1 MVSENLQQELEVARK
16 RTAKPMLWISMV
28 SMVMIFAGLLS
39 AYVIS
44 SKRVD
49 WVSFELPAD
58 FTMSTI
64 LLLLSSAT
72 FFAAKIYIKRG
83 RRLYA
88 SVALLKTFVLG
99 LLFVW
104 MQYNAFMSLKAV
116 GLFFTGPQS
125 EVSSSMLM
133 VIVFAHFLHLFAGL
147 IVLLVV
153 IYNHYRF
160 RYTPNACLG
169 LELAGI
175 FWHFLDFL
183 WVALYLFFLF
193 IT

>member
-1 MVSENLQQELEVARK
+1 MQQNLQQELELARK

-49 WVSFELPAD
+49 WVSFDLPFD
-58 FTMSTI
+58 FTLSTI
-64 LLLLSSAT
+64 VLLCSSAT
-72 FFAAKIYIKRG
+72 LFAAKIYIKRG
-83 RRLYA
+83 KRFYA
-88 SVALLKTFVLG
+88 TVSLWKTLIFG
-99 LLFVW
+99 LLFVFL
-104 MQYNAFMSLKAV
+104 QYKAFMNLQEI
-116 GLFFTGPQS
+116 GLFFTGPKS

-133 VIVFAHFLHLFAGL
+133 VIVFTHFLHLFAGV
-147 IVLLVV
+147 IVLFVV

-160 RYTPNACLG
+160 RYTADSHLG
-169 LELAGI
+169 LTLAGI

-183 WVALYLFFLF
+183 WLALYLFFVF